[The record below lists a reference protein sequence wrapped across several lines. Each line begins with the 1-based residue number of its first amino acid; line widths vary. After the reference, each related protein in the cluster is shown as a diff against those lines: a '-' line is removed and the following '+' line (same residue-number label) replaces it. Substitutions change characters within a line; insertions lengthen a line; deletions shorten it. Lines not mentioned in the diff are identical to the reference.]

1 MFAPSPD
8 EHSEDEL
15 KLAGQS
21 VRQAAWQPAAD
32 QPKPLDDDAVPLVIS
47 ELRVHKGQ
55 SVNAGE
61 TLCTLSDYSTLY
73 VEGLAFEQDAA
84 NIAAAARREWT
95 VTAVFEQPGNNRQT
109 LNDLPIIRLAN
120 EIDTDS
126 RTLHF
131 YAELPNRIET
141 FTESTDG
148 NYFVGWRY
156 RPGQRLQL
164 EVPVEEWPNEIV
176 LPIEAVTREGA
187 EFYAFQQ
194 NGDHFDRVAVHVKY
208 RDQSTAVIANDG
220 AIFPGDVLAWRCAH
234 QMQMALKNKSGGGA
248 DPHAGHTH

>member
-8 EHSEDEL
+8 VHTLDEL
-15 KLAGQS
+15 KLAGHPVQ
-21 VRQAAWQPAAD
+21 QAAWQPIAD
-32 QPKPLDDDAVPLVIS
+32 QPGPLDDTTPLVIS

-61 TLCTLSDYSTLY
+61 TLCTLSDYSNLY
-73 VEGLAFEQDAA
+73 VEGLAFEQDAGA
-84 NIAAAARREWT
+84 IAAAARRKWT
-95 VTAVFEQPGNNRQT
+95 VTAVFEQPGNYRQT
-109 LNDLPIIRLAN
+109 LNELPIIHLSN

-131 YAELPNRIET
+131 YAGLPNTIESLANT
-141 FTESTDG
+141 TNG
-148 NYFVGWRY
+148 NHFVGWRY

-164 EVPVEEWPNEIV
+164 EIPIEEWPDEIV
-176 LPIEAVTREGA
+176 LPVEAVTKEGA

-194 NGDHFDRVAVHVKY
+194 NGDHFDRIAVHVKY

-220 AIFPGDVLAWRCAH
+220 AIFPGDVVAWRCAH